1 MNINKLLEKGEDALK
16 KRNYDYAISI
26 FLEAVS
32 FAPDDRKARS
42 GLRSAEMKKYEKG
55 YPGAGL
61 LFFTAMGKRFGMFLA
76 GLGRK
81 GNPEGFMMAC
91 ERYLTK
97 DPKSKKVNMLLG
109 DAAAQAGH
117 LNAAIFAYETAA
129 EHDPNDVTALKKLG
143 NLLWR
148 NGEIQRAHET
158 FDRAVKLAPQDQ
170 DAIKARK
177 NVAAE
182 ASLKETGF
190 ETAKSSRDLVKDKDA
205 AGKLEQEGRLYQTE
219 EDLAGQRAALEA
231 RIAKEPAKLDLYR
244 ELAGVLVTLKLYD
257 EATAT
262 LDRALKIKPDDY
274 PTQFARGDVL
284 LEQAE
289 EAAYR
294 LKTAGRAAEAAAK
307 EKELLNLRTEEYRK
321 RVKAYPTDLNLRFKL
336 GDLLFARGEHD
347 EAIVQYQ
354 QTVRD
359 PKFRGESQLRLG
371 RTFAAKGQYELA
383 IRQLEQALEGQS
395 GMTPRMKEVFYA
407 LAEVYE
413 QMGQAERS
421 REYFQKLYEVE
432 IGYRD
437 VAERLR
443 KLESGGKPGTLRLSD

>member
-1 MNINKLLEKGEDALK
+1 MNITKLIEKGEDALQ

-32 FAPDDRKARS
+32 FAPNERKARA
-42 GLRSAEMKKYEKG
+42 GLRAAEMKKYEKS
-55 YPGAGL
+55 YPSAGL
-61 LFFTAMGKRFGMFLA
+61 LFFTAMGKRLGMFFA

-81 GNPEGFMMAC
+81 GNPEGYMMAC
-91 ERYLTK
+91 ERYLTQ
-97 DPKSKKVNMLLG
+97 DPKSKRVNMLLG
-109 DAAAQAGH
+109 DSAAQAGH

-148 NGEIQRAHET
+148 NGEIQRAHDT

-205 AGKLEQEGRLYQTE
+205 AGKLEQEGRLYRTD
-219 EDLAGQRAALEA
+219 EDLVGQQRELEA
-231 RIAKEPAKLDLYR
+231 RIAKDPAKLDLYR
-244 ELAGVLVTLKLYD
+244 ELATVLVKLKDYGA
-257 EATAT
+257 ATAT
-262 LDRALKIKPDDY
+262 LDKALKVKPDDY

-289 EAAYR
+289 EAAYK
-294 LKTAGRAAEAAAK
+294 LKSAGKAAEAAAK
-307 EKELLNLRTEEYRK
+307 EKELLDLRTEEYKR
-321 RVKAYPTDLNLRFKL
+321 RVKAYPTDLNLRFNL
-336 GDLLFARGEHD
+336 GDLLLARGELD

-371 RTFAAKGQYELA
+371 RTFAAKGQYDLA

-395 GMTPRMKEVFYA
+395 GMSARVKEVYYA
-407 LAEVYE
+407 QAEVYE
-413 QMGQAERS
+413 QMGQRDKAKEF
-421 REYFQKLYEVE
+421 FQKLYEVD
-432 IGYRD
+432 IGFKD